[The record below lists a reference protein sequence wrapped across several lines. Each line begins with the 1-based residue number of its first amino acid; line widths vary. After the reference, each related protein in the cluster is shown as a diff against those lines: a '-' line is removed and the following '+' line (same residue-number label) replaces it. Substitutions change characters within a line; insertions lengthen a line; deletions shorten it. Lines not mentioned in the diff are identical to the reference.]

1 MSVNFDDLLA
11 ASVNDLPCR
20 YDTEHAIL
28 YALGVG
34 FARDGADR
42 RELDYVYEGRGLRTV
57 PAMAGALLNNDFLSR
72 SGWDASRV
80 FVSEQKLELY
90 RPLPPSAELVADRRV
105 VAVLDHGREHGVSIM
120 IESEV
125 RMAKDG
131 TVLFTL
137 GNTLLAGADGG
148 FGGPEG
154 SGPLPHKLPDRDADL
169 SCELAIYRNQPL
181 MFRLCG
187 DRGPLY
193 VEQATARSLGF
204 RTTPMQEQC
213 VAGIACRAILQTICE
228 FDFTLVTGFDLR
240 FTAPVYPG
248 DSLVTEMWQDRNIVS
263 FRCRVGD
270 RHVIDNGKCTL
281 AV

>member
-1 MSVNFDDLLA
+1 MTFNFDALLA
-11 ASVNDLPCR
+11 SGVNDLPCR
-20 YDTEHAIL
+20 YDTEHAIQ

-57 PAMAGALLNNDFLSR
+57 PAMAGALLNNDFLAS

-80 FVSEQKLELY
+80 FVAEQKLELY

-105 VAVLDHGREHGVSIM
+105 VAVLDHGRELGVSIM

-169 SCELAIYRNQPL
+169 SCELPIYRNQPL
-181 MFRLCG
+181 IFRLCG

-193 VEQATARSLGF
+193 VAIWRVRWVSGQRQYRNNAWLASPAARYCKRFVNS
-204 RTTPMQEQC
+204 
-213 VAGIACRAILQTICE
+213 IL
-228 FDFTLVTGFDLR
+228 
-240 FTAPVYPG
+240 PWWP
-248 DSLVTEMWQDRNIVS
+248 DSTCASWRPSIPAMP
-263 FRCRVGD
+263 
-270 RHVIDNGKCTL
+270 
-281 AV
+281 